1 MSHISSQMA
10 VSEEVVMT
18 AITDLKNGKIRDAIA
33 RFSDKFRFKDYG
45 LGLEFTDIEQLGEF
59 FQKTRELYP
68 DSVLRTETI
77 FLSGDHVITEW
88 TLQTILTES
97 FYGLTRRVPI
107 SLHGTSSVRTEN
119 GLITHWVDYY
129 DGLNAR
135 RTALASYF
143 TEWIEL

>member
-1 MSHISSQMA
+1 MSQLSSQMA
-10 VSEEVVMT
+10 VSEEVMMT
-18 AITDLKNGKIRDAIA
+18 AVTDLKNGKIQDAIA
-33 RFSDKFRFKDYG
+33 RFADKFRFKDYG
-45 LGLEFTDIEQLGEF
+45 LGLKSKDIEQLGEF

-68 DSVLRTETI
+68 DSVLLTETI

-88 TLQTILTES
+88 TLQGILAES

-107 SLHGTSSVRTEN
+107 SLHGAHIVRTEN

-129 DGLNAR
+129 DGLTAW

-143 TEWIEL
+143 TEWNEL

>member
-1 MSHISSQMA
+1 VSHISSQMA

-33 RFSDKFRFKDYG
+33 RFADKFRFKDYA
-45 LGLEFTDIEQLGEF
+45 LGLEFTDIDQLGEF

-77 FLSGDHVITEW
+77 FLSADHVITEW

-107 SLHGTSSVRTEN
+107 SLNGTSIVRTEN
-119 GLITHWVDYY
+119 GLITDWADYY
-129 DGLNAR
+129 DGLTAR